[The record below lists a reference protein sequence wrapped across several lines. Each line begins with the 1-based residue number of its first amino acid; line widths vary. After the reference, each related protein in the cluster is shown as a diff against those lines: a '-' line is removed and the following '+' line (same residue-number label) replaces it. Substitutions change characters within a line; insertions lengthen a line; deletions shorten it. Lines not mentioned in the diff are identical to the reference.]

1 MVTDPAGL
9 EAAFKTP
16 SLRNVAMRP
25 PYMHAGQFANLE
37 EVVGHYARSPAATVG
52 HSELAHGEGAHKER
66 KPIKL
71 SEREIRDVAAF
82 LGTLSGGIVERGKL
96 LTSP

>member
-1 MVTDPAGL
+1 MTTDPAGL

-37 EVVGHYARSPAATVG
+37 DVVSHYARSPAATVG
-52 HSELAHGEGAHKER
+52 NSELAHGEGAHKER
-66 KPIKL
+66 KP
-71 SEREIRDVAAF
+71 SSCRRRR
-82 LGTLSGGIVERGKL
+82 SGMWRRSWGR
-96 LTSP
+96 